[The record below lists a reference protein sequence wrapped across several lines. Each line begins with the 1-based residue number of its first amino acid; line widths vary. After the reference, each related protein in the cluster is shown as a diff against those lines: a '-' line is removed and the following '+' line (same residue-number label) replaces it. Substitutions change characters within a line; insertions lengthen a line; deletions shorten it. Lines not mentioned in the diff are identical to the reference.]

1 MVPQGVLLLAVL
13 TEGSTPATPST
24 RGNVDAWI
32 TRAMAPYSMTTD
44 AEGMP
49 LERYFGRTRDTFIT
63 IDLRTMTV
71 VDIRGGDALGAMNNA
86 VSLL

>member
-1 MVPQGVLLLAVL
+1 
-13 TEGSTPATPST
+13 
-24 RGNVDAWI
+24 
-32 TRAMAPYSMTTD
+32 MAPYSMTTD

-49 LERYFGRTRDTFIT
+49 LERYFGRTSDTFIT

-86 VSLL
+86 VSML